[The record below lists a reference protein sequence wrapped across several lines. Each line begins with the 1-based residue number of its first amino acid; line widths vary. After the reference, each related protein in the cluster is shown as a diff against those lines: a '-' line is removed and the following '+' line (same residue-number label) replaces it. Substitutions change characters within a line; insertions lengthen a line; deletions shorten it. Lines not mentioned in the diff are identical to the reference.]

1 MKKGIAT
8 LLVLLTL
15 FAAAE
20 PASAGTCRRRV
31 TVRRSYSRAYSPRY
45 SRAYYPRSSR
55 VYYPRYSRA
64 YYPRYARAGYARS
77 CRAYNNRRTVYYVR
91 NRRSIW

>member
-1 MKKGIAT
+1 MKKGLAT
-8 LLVLLTL
+8 LLVLLAL

-31 TVRRSYSRAYSPRY
+31 TLRRSY
-45 SRAYYPRSSR
+45 SR
-55 VYYPRYSRA
+55 VYYPRYSRV

-77 CRAYNNRRTVYYVR
+77 CRAYNDRRTVYYVR
-91 NRRSIW
+91 NRRSLW